1 MVIDC
6 RFVTHILLALFNNH
20 RLYYRLHSWLKEVP
34 LTAEW
39 RTEFFKSHA
48 LHFIG
53 RSECGQVKAAGKSR
67 KINQV
72 IYHYQYAAEHRTARP
87 SARRGNQ
94 WNWNIFGKDDG
105 AYGLLFS
112 FHEQLLRGDYPIR
125 VDAQDPKRIRQA
137 NHRDSEINYNLV

>member
-72 IYHYQYAAEHRTARP
+72 IYHYQYAAEHSTAQQGHPPGAAINEIGIFSGKMMARMGFYFPFMSSYWEAIILSGLMRKTQNGSGRP
-87 SARRGNQ
+87 TIA
-94 WNWNIFGKDDG
+94 
-105 AYGLLFS
+105 
-112 FHEQLLRGDYPIR
+112 IR
-125 VDAQDPKRIRQA
+125 K
-137 NHRDSEINYNLV
+137 